1 MDSPMLDRAAGE
13 GVGVSHRLTTRR
25 DAPVHCPSCGHAV
38 PRKTRNQRY
47 CSDRCRGRAK
57 EKARNRTR
65 KAGLGGYTGAP
76 TTSAKFINK
85 NNDVRPAPSRPNSRI
100 SGVLDALARKAA
112 ATLKWPG
119 WTEADYRRAYERLKR
134 DPAFNPGKRSGRKAA
149 R

>member
-1 MDSPMLDRAAGE
+1 MDSPMPIATGQ
-13 GVGVSHRLTTRR
+13 GVGTLRRLATHR
-25 DAPVHCPSCGHAV
+25 DSPVHCPSCGRAV
-38 PRKTRNQRY
+38 TRKTRNQRY

-76 TTSAKFINK
+76 TGSVKFANEIK
-85 NNDVRPAPSRPNSRI
+85 CLKPARTPPSPRI
-100 SGVLDALARKAA
+100 SGVLDALARKAM

-119 WTEADYRRAYERLKR
+119 WTEADYRRAYERLER